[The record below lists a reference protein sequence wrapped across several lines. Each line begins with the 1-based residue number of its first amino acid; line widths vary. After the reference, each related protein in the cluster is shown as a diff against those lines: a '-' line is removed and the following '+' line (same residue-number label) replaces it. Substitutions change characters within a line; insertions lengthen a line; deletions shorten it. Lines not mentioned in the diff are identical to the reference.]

1 MAYIN
6 SNRLPRA
13 TDLILKA
20 LEGSN
25 NGVQT
30 SEICET
36 TSLSKRQV
44 RYALDSLLKK
54 GLIVRTP
61 NLHDL
66 RVNLYS
72 IPEFEQEK

>member
-1 MAYIN
+1 MAYVN
-6 SNRLPRA
+6 SNKLPRA

-20 LEGSN
+20 LQESPSGA
-25 NGVQT
+25 QT
-30 SEICET
+30 ADICET

-54 GLIVRTP
+54 GIIVRTP

-72 IPEFEQEK
+72 IPEEFEE

>member
-1 MAYIN
+1 MAYVN
-6 SNRLPRA
+6 HNKLPRA

-20 LEGSN
+20 LLESSK
-25 NGVQT
+25 GVQT

-44 RYALDSLLKK
+44 RYALDSLLKR
-54 GLIVRTP
+54 GIIVRSP

-66 RVNLYS
+66 RINLYS
-72 IPEFEQEK
+72 IAEEEAEN

>member
-1 MAYIN
+1 MAYAN
-6 SNRLPRA
+6 SNKLPRA

-72 IPEFEQEK
+72 IPDFEEEK

>member
-1 MAYIN
+1 MAYVN

>member
-1 MAYIN
+1 MAYVN
-6 SNRLPRA
+6 SNKLPRA

-20 LEGSN
+20 LQSSPS
-25 NGVQT
+25 GVQT
-30 SEICET
+30 ADICES

-44 RYALDSLLKK
+44 RYALDSLLKR

-61 NLHDL
+61 NLYDL

-72 IPEFEQEK
+72 IPDDYEE

>member
-1 MAYIN
+1 MAYVN
-6 SNRLPRA
+6 PNKLPRA

-20 LEGSN
+20 LMESPD
-25 NGVQT
+25 GVQT

-44 RYALDSLLKK
+44 RYALDSLLKR

-66 RVNLYS
+66 RINLYS
-72 IPEFEQEK
+72 IAEEEKKD